1 MEERKDGREKPSFRE
16 KTRFQIAIL
25 VSVEL
30 ETNAEA
36 IYDAVSFVFFR
47 DCSRNC
53 HGRLVF
59 VLADVYVEVFRD

>member
-30 ETNAEA
+30 ETNAKA
-36 IYDAVSFVFFR
+36 IYDAVSFDFF
-47 DCSRNC
+47 
-53 HGRLVF
+53 VI
-59 VLADVYVEVFRD
+59 VLGIVTGDWFSYSPTYM

>member
-36 IYDAVSFVFFR
+36 IYDAVS
-47 DCSRNC
+47 
-53 HGRLVF
+53 
-59 VLADVYVEVFRD
+59 YVEVFRD